1 MIQSGCTSIR
11 PTIYH
16 SDAMGDVV
24 CLSSG
29 DEMEVDDIEIYDEV
43 SGLIIQKVTYFR
55 GYRTLLKVVT
65 EIQI

>member
-1 MIQSGCTSIR
+1 
-11 PTIYH
+11 
-16 SDAMGDVV
+16 MGDVV

-55 GYRTLLKVVT
+55 G
-65 EIQI
+65 

>member
-55 GYRTLLKVVT
+55 D
-65 EIQI
+65 